1 MLKQRVIT
9 ALFAVVSRLLGLFM
23 LPSGAAQLVVALV
36 ILAGAWE
43 WSGFL
48 GARSTS
54 YRAGY
59 VLFIAVL
66 MGLVTWQAPQINGL
80 LFRIA
85 LVWWA
90 AALVWTFFFPTPIPT
105 AVRWVAGALVLVPL
119 YSALIVLYLASPA
132 ILLGGLL
139 IVWAADT
146 GAFTAGK
153 LFGRVKLAPQIS
165 PGKSWEGVIGGLLT
179 VALLAAGGAY
189 LFDARVIVLV
199 PFCLA
204 VACASVVGDLTVSMF
219 KRTAGLKDSGSL
231 FPGHGGVLDRID
243 SVAAAAPLFAL
254 GIGWTGLQ

>member
-1 MLKQRVIT
+1 MLKQRIIT
-9 ALFAVVSRLLGLFM
+9 AVFAVAALLLVLFV
-23 LPSGAAQLVVALV
+23 LPSAAAQIVVALV

-54 YRAGY
+54 VRVAY
-59 VLFIAVL
+59 VAFIAVL
-66 MGLVTWQAPQINGL
+66 MGLVTWQTPQINGL
-80 LFRIA
+80 LFRVA
-85 LVWWA
+85 VAWWA

-105 AVRWVAGALVLVPL
+105 VVRWVAGALVLLPL
-119 YSALIVLYLASPA
+119 YSALIVLYVASPS

-146 GAFTAGK
+146 GAFVAGK

-179 VALLAAGGAY
+179 VALVALVGAY
-189 LFDARVIVLV
+189 LFDARAAVLV

-204 VACASVVGDLTVSMF
+204 VACVSIIGDLTVSMF
-219 KRTAGLKDSGSL
+219 KRTAALKDSGSL

-243 SVAAAAPLFAL
+243 SVAAAAPLIAL
-254 GIGWTGLQ
+254 GIGWAGLQ